1 MSRSSARVI
10 QLPLTPV
17 RHFVHQPPALLRP
30 YVREILWVK
39 SSQARRQL
47 LLPETAMTL
56 VLRQAGAVSMRDQRL
71 PHAVISGLQREARVA
86 EHSADSSV
94 IVVRFTE
101 IGATAILHDRADLLF
116 GRTLP
121 LDTFVP
127 RQTLERMQNQLADA
141 RRRSTQVA
149 ILENFLLERLRPQS
163 AAPLPVQAAIHMI
176 CNAAGRLSI
185 AEVARRSAMSQSVLE
200 RHVRAF
206 AGASPKMLAR
216 LARLQHVCRLW
227 DAGKSL
233 TRIAAD
239 AGFTDQSHFVRDFQA
254 FTGSAPRAFFHNHS
268 PRNLPTF
275 YK

>member
-1 MSRSSARVI
+1 MRSI
-10 QLPLTPV
+10 LPTLTPV
-17 RHFVHQPPALLRP
+17 RHFVHQPHEFLRS

-39 SSQARRQL
+39 SSHARNQV
-47 LLPETAMTL
+47 LLPETAPTL
-56 VLRQAGAVSMRDQRL
+56 VLRQAGAVSLPNQRL
-71 PHAVISGLQREARVA
+71 PHAVISGLQPKVRVA
-86 EHSADSSV
+86 EHTSGSSV

-101 IGATAILHDRADLLF
+101 VGATAILHDRIDQLF
-116 GRTLP
+116 GRTVS
-121 LDTFVP
+121 LDAFVP
-127 RQTLERMQNQLADA
+127 QQTLERIQNQLADA
-141 RRRSTQVA
+141 HDLPTQIA
-149 ILENFLLERLRPQS
+149 TLENFLFERLRPQS
-163 AAPLPVQAAIHMI
+163 ATPLPVQAAIRMI
-176 CNAAGRLSI
+176 CNSAGRLSI
-185 AEVARRSAMSQSVLE
+185 SEIARRSAMSQSALE

-227 DAGKSL
+227 DSGRNL

-254 FTGSAPRAFFHNHS
+254 FTGSAPRAFFQGLS